1 MKKLVAIILSL
12 VMVLSLAACGE
23 KPATTTQAPG
33 QSTEAAKPD
42 WPKGNIEIIVP
53 FAAGGAMDLS
63 ARLTAKYL
71 EKYLGVSVTVNNVE
85 GGANWTGYEQ
95 IEKAEGDGYTLGFA
109 NYPGQVGGY
118 LDPSKGRKET
128 YRDFT
133 NIANIVHD
141 PGIIVVK
148 EDSPYKTL
156 EDLLNAAKNGT
167 VLNVA
172 TGGGNGSDDDTLVRL
187 INRAMGNENL
197 NSLKNENDKNA
208 KAALLGGEADLQA
221 CNVSNYCKTYTSTG
235 QTDSVRVLAIF
246 DANKQDLMPD
256 IPTID
261 ELNIPELKGLYSSS
275 DRGLIA
281 TKNLDPA
288 IVPIIVE
295 ALKKTQVDPDFIKDA
310 TEQGMAINMLFGD
323 DFTNFID
330 NVEKTIKDL
339 KIYGE

>member
-1 MKKLVAIILSL
+1 MKKLFAIILSL
-12 VMVLSLAACGE
+12 AMVLSLAACGG
-23 KPATTTQAPG
+23 KTDGTTAPSG
-33 QSTEAAKPD
+33 QID

-63 ARLTAKYL
+63 ARLTARYL
-71 EKYLGVSVTVNNVE
+71 EKYLKVTVTVNNVE
-85 GGANWTGYEQ
+85 GGQNWTGYEQ

-118 LDPSKGRKET
+118 LDPSKKRSET
-128 YRDFT
+128 FRSFT

-141 PGIIVVK
+141 PGIIVVR
-148 EDSPYKTL
+148 ENSPYQTL

-208 KAALLGGEADLQA
+208 QAALFGGEADLQA
-221 CNVSNYCKTYTSTG
+221 CNVSNYCKTYTSKG

-246 DANKQDLMPD
+246 DAEKQSLMPD
-256 IPTID
+256 IPTVD

-288 IVPIIVE
+288 IVPLIVD
-295 ALKKTQVDPDFIKDA
+295 ALKKTQEDPDFINDA
-310 TEQGMAINMLFGD
+310 NTQGMAINMLFGE
-323 DFTNFID
+323 DFEKFIEG
-330 NVEKTIKDL
+330 VETTIKEL
-339 KIYGE
+339 KIYGD

>member
-1 MKKLVAIILSL
+1 MADVNKFLIIRFAPVA
-12 VMVLSLAACGE
+12 VLY
-23 KPATTTQAPG
+23 
-33 QSTEAAKPD
+33 EAADVVIPTVGMDMSKCLIHIPLSVD
-42 WPKGNIEIIVP
+42 DEEAVVGKERLHTKVLPLLLQGEEIERVGEH
-53 FAAGGAMDLS
+53 A
-63 ARLTAKYL
+63 
-71 EKYLGVSVTVNNVE
+71 EHLGVPSWADKRDAFFTHSMPLVT
-85 GGANWTGYEQ
+85 
-95 IEKAEGDGYTLGFA
+95 
-109 NYPGQVGGY
+109 
-118 LDPSKGRKET
+118 
-128 YRDFT
+128 
-133 NIANIVHD
+133 
-141 PGIIVVK
+141 
-148 EDSPYKTL
+148 
-156 EDLLNAAKNGT
+156 
-167 VLNVA
+167 
-172 TGGGNGSDDDTLVRL
+172 
-187 INRAMGNENL
+187 
-197 NSLKNENDKNA
+197 
-208 KAALLGGEADLQA
+208 LQA
-221 CNVSNYCKTYTSTG
+221 VIATLAIG
-235 QTDSVRVLAIF
+235 EQQHVVLLAIF

>member
-1 MKKLVAIILSL
+1 MKKFVAIILSL
-12 VMVLSLAACGE
+12 LMILSMTACGSNSNSSE
-23 KPATTTQAPG
+23 GSKAV
-33 QSTEAAKPD
+33 E

-71 EKYLGVSVTVNNVE
+71 KKYLNVEVTVNNVE

-118 LDPSKGRKET
+118 LDPSKKRTET
-128 YRDFT
+128 FRSFT

-156 EDLLNAAKNGT
+156 QDLLDAAKAGT

-221 CNVSNYCKTYTSTG
+221 CNVSNYCKTYKSTG
-235 QTDSVRVLAIF
+235 QADSVRVLAIF
-246 DANKQDLMPD
+246 DQKKQDLMPD

-275 DRGLIA
+275 DRGLVA
-281 TKNLDPA
+281 TGKLDPA
-288 IVPIIVE
+288 VLAKIVE
-295 ALKKTQVDPDFIKDA
+295 ALKKTEADPDFQKDA
-310 TEQGMAINMLFGD
+310 KEQGMGIHMLFGD
-323 DFTNFID
+323 DFTKFIEG
-330 NVEKTIKDL
+330 VETSFKEL
-339 KIYGE
+339 KIFE

>member
-1 MKKLVAIILSL
+1 MKKFVAIILSL
-12 VMVLSLAACGE
+12 LMILSMTACGSNSNPSE
-23 KPATTTQAPG
+23 GSKAV
-33 QSTEAAKPD
+33 E

-71 EKYLGVSVTVNNVE
+71 KKYLNVEVTVNNVE

-95 IEKAEGDGYTLGFA
+95 IEKADGDGYTLGFA

-118 LDPSKGRKET
+118 LDPSKKRTET
-128 YRDFT
+128 FRSFT

-197 NSLKNENDKNA
+197 NSIKNENDKNA

-221 CNVSNYCKTYTSTG
+221 CNVSNYCKTYKSTG

-246 DANKQDLMPD
+246 DEKKQDLMPD

-295 ALKKTQVDPDFIKDA
+295 ALKKTQSDADFIKDA

-323 DFTNFID
+323 DFNKFIE

-339 KIYGE
+339 KIYE

>member
-1 MKKLVAIILSL
+1 MKKFVAIILSL
-12 VMVLSLAACGE
+12 LMILSMTACGSNSNSSE
-23 KPATTTQAPG
+23 GSKAV
-33 QSTEAAKPD
+33 E

-71 EKYLGVSVTVNNVE
+71 KKYLNVEVTVNNVE

-118 LDPSKGRKET
+118 LDPSKKRTET
-128 YRDFT
+128 FRSFT

-156 EDLLNAAKNGT
+156 QDLLDAAKAGT

-221 CNVSNYCKTYTSTG
+221 CNVSNYCKTYKSTG

-246 DANKQDLMPD
+246 DEKKQDLMPD

-288 IVPIIVE
+288 VLEIIVA
-295 ALKKTQVDPDFIKDA
+295 ALKKVQVNPDFIAAAK
-310 TEQGMAINMLFGD
+310 EQGMGINMLFGA
-323 DFTNFID
+323 DFEKFIEG
-330 NVEKTIKDL
+330 VENTMKEL
-339 KIYGE
+339 KLW